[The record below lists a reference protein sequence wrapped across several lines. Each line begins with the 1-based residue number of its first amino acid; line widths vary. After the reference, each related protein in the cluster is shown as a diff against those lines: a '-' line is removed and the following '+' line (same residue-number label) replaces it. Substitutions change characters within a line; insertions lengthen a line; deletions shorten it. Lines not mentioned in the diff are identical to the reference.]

1 MFKSGPHGIPL
12 LFTATAV
19 EGILVLR
26 TDFSELLLASPQS
39 MKEHSGVSGGMEAR
53 VGGGAIVGWKGHITY
68 SLLLLLLG
76 HCLD

>member
-1 MFKSGPHGIPL
+1 MFQSGPLGIPL

-19 EGILVLR
+19 EDILILR

-39 MKEHSGVSGGMEAR
+39 MKEHSRVSCRMEAR
-53 VGGGAIVGWKGHITY
+53 VGGGAIAGCKEHITY
-68 SLLLLLLG
+68 SLLLLILG